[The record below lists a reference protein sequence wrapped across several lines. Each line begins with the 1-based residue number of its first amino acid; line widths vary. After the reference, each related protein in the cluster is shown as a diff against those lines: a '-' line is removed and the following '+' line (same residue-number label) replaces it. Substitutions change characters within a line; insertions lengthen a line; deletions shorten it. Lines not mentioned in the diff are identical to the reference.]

1 MIVEVS
7 PSRVVVVTMTCGGRV
22 RVLSEVDTSV
32 TVWVRLS
39 VSSTVVVTV
48 SVSSTVC
55 VGPGVV
61 MMKVRSD
68 VKVTVVGRVCV
79 NVVVINTSEV
89 TVSVLVIVVPD

>member
-1 MIVEVS
+1 
-7 PSRVVVVTMTCGGRV
+7 
-22 RVLSEVDTSV
+22 
-32 TVWVRLS
+32 
-39 VSSTVVVTV
+39 VVTV

-61 MMKVRSD
+61 RVKVRSD
-68 VKVTVVGRVCV
+68 VKTTVVGRVCV